1 MKATMPVHEITI
13 DQAAA
18 VFLGLLSVGYGDGQ
32 PIDWV
37 SRGAPSERRVSTPS
51 GLRPTRR

>member
-13 DQAAA
+13 EQAAS
-18 VFLGLLSVGYGDGQ
+18 VFLGALGRGYGDGQ
-32 PIDWV
+32 PSDWV